1 MKYSVYTFIFGKDY
15 DKLREIEHPDPEA
28 EYICITDNEDLH
40 SNTWQIIC
48 TDLGISD
55 AEYTGTNTAIR
66 RSYRARWTWYKYTH
80 NDIVVIMD
88 GSVTIVGD
96 LQPLIH
102 RISKYD
108 AMILTHL
115 CRNTIAQEYQTW
127 IKYRGLDEKYMHQF
141 ADAVKP
147 FDIYTDNG
155 MFATTTMILKRN
167 QLCIDLSNSV
177 MQALKTISNDE
188 DRVDQIYL
196 SYLLNTKFFNT
207 LDICFTTF
215 EYLYTKYF
223 NLHYHNSDIVYTEFA
238 QNCNNIYQNNK
249 IIHLNTDL

>member
-15 DKLREIEHPDPEA
+15 EKLREIAHPDPEA
-28 EYICITDNEDLH
+28 EYICITDNENLH
-40 SNTWQIIC
+40 SDTWQIIC
-48 TDLGISD
+48 TDLGIPD

-88 GSVTIVGD
+88 GSVTIAND

-102 RISKYD
+102 RISTYD

-115 CRNTIAQEYQTW
+115 SRNTIAQEYKAW
-127 IKYRGLDEKYMHQF
+127 ISLRNLDEKYMHIF

-147 FDIYTDNG
+147 FDIYTDKG
-155 MFATTTMILKRN
+155 LFATTTMIMNRN
-167 QLCIDLSNSV
+167 QQCIDLSNSV

-215 EYLYTKYF
+215 DYLYRTYF
-223 NLHYHNSDIVYTEFA
+223 NVYAHNSDIIYNQFDCYD
-238 QNCNNIYQNNK
+238 NKYQNNK